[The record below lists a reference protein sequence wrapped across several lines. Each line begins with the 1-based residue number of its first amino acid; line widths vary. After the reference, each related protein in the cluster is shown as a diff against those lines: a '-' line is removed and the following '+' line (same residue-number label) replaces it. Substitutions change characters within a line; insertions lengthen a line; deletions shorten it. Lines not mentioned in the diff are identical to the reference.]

1 MALICAAAFLAAWSP
16 NLANTYGGA
25 LAVAAVLVSSH
36 LPRFRLP
43 DTLAGLTA
51 MWALGSTLL
60 DTVDPAATR
69 WLAYMYASACLVF
82 IAVRHVVRNRT
93 YLITVAYAHLAGCV
107 ATCFTLVTGARG
119 NADQRDAIL
128 DYNVRY
134 GVDGVNINYTS
145 YTLATGAV
153 LAAVLLCV
161 GPRSR
166 VMRAVLVVTLLAL
179 AYGVLLTGSKG
190 ATLGL
195 VLGAAFLAL
204 SRITWKLA
212 GVMARVCVPALILLL
227 PFTAAS
233 LFSSTA
239 QRLDGL
245 FGRETGDLSGRLE
258 VWPVAISAWMEHP
271 FAGLGPGVFRL
282 ENPYQIGP
290 HNLLLTVGTDL
301 GLIGVLLYGSTMVA
315 ALTYAARNPGHTG
328 RVVAGLFA
336 TSLLPIWLS
345 GHWEYSQGAWLVLAL
360 LSVVGI
366 AANPSRQNGGRHR
379 SMPHQEEFRG
389 VNRPLDYGVRPAR
402 PLR

>member
-1 MALICAAAFLAAWSP
+1 MCAAAFMAAWSP
-16 NLANTYGGA
+16 KLANTYGGA
-25 LAVAAVLVSSH
+25 LAVAAVLLSSH

-43 DTLAGLTA
+43 DVLAGLTA
-51 MWALGSTLL
+51 VWALGSALL
-60 DTVDPAATR
+60 DTVDPPATR

-82 IAVRHVVRNRT
+82 IAARHIIRNKS
-93 YLITVAYAHLAGCV
+93 YFITVAYAHLAGCV
-107 ATCFTLVTGARG
+107 ATCFTLITGARG

-134 GVDGVNINYTS
+134 GVDGININYTAYS
-145 YTLATGAV
+145 LATGAV
-153 LAAVLLCV
+153 LAVVLLHV

-166 VMRAVLVVTLLAL
+166 AMRAVLVVTLLAL

-195 VLGAAFLAL
+195 VLGAAILAL
-204 SRITWKLA
+204 SRITSKFAWT
-212 GVMARVCVPALILLL
+212 MTRVCVPVLILLL

-301 GLIGVLLYGSTMVA
+301 GLIGVLLYGSTMIA
-315 ALTYAARNPGHTG
+315 ALTYAARNAGHTG
-328 RVVAGLFA
+328 RVLAGLFA

-345 GHWEYSQGAWLVLAL
+345 GHWEYAQGAWLVLAL

-366 AANPSRQNGGRHR
+366 ASNAHLQNGGRHR
-379 SMPHQEEFRG
+379 STELRDEFGG
-389 VNRPLDYGVRPAR
+389 VSRPLAYGIRPAR
-402 PLR
+402 PVR